1 MPSISPEKYVERY
14 GEVAKEF
21 PGMSKNR
28 MLEAIEHQ
36 ISTILKK
43 EAEPRP
49 HYPGTNRLYID
60 LGKKS
65 INELGTWKVNRECGW
80 RLLDRGG
87 LHHDPKHPE
96 SQAAFDARSR
106 KRKASP
112 SPATRGAKKPRLEV
126 VAKPTQNE
134 QQHRMAPIGMGP
146 DEATIKLWTQH
157 GVEQGQSLEVV
168 SKDSKEWRKINWST
182 DIQVGAGD
190 LILLRPEG
198 VTNTVGWEVDYD
210 NM

>member
-21 PGMSKNR
+21 PGMSKNQ

-65 INELGTWKVNRECGW
+65 INELGTWKVN
-80 RLLDRGG
+80 
-87 LHHDPKHPE
+87 
-96 SQAAFDARSR
+96 
-106 KRKASP
+106 
-112 SPATRGAKKPRLEV
+112 
-126 VAKPTQNE
+126 
-134 QQHRMAPIGMGP
+134 
-146 DEATIKLWTQH
+146 
-157 GVEQGQSLEVV
+157 V
-168 SKDSKEWRKINWST
+168 SI
-182 DIQVGAGD
+182 
-190 LILLRPEG
+190 
-198 VTNTVGWEVDYD
+198 
-210 NM
+210 